1 MMEQVMTPFT
11 ANAFYFCDPDGRTE
25 FVQSREPYPVDDGTP
40 SMKRFCFENITAKDC
55 HVAASYFDGLP
66 EQKIEQITMRNV
78 SVSFRRAGKMRR
90 ADHVKRCGSMLQ
102 KGLYARNV
110 KKLVL
115 DNVSIEGCEE
125 RRSNFTTWM
134 RLSGRRR
141 PEHWAGRRKKKPGK
155 DRKMQLGIRLHDIKK
170 APLESGLPLH
180 MSRDLPADIWRWQ
193 R

>member
-1 MMEQVMTPFT
+1 MR
-11 ANAFYFCDPDGRTE
+11 FYFCDPDGRTE

-78 SVSFRRAGKMRR
+78 SVSFAGQAKCDVPIMSNGVE
-90 ADHVKRCGSMLQ
+90 ACCK

-115 DNVSIEGCEE
+115 DNVSIEGCEGE
-125 RRSNFTTWM
+125 
-134 RLSGRRR
+134 
-141 PEHWAGRRKKKPGK
+141 E
-155 DRKMQLGIRLHDIKK
+155 IELHDVD
-170 APLESGLPLH
+170 EVE
-180 MSRDLPADIWRWQ
+180 R
-193 R
+193 

>member
-1 MMEQVMTPFT
+1 M
-11 ANAFYFCDPDGRTE
+11 
-25 FVQSREPYPVDDGTP
+25 DDGTP

-78 SVSFRRAGKMRR
+78 SVSFAGQAKCDVPIMSNGVE
-90 ADHVKRCGSMLQ
+90 ACCK

-115 DNVSIEGCEE
+115 DNVSIEGCEGEEIELHNVDEVE
-125 RRSNFTTWM
+125 RQKTAGTLGGQEEESPERIEKCSLEYVYM
-134 RLSGRRR
+134 ISKRRR
-141 PEHWAGRRKKKPGK
+141 LR
-155 DRKMQLGIRLHDIKK
+155 
-170 APLESGLPLH
+170 SGLPLH